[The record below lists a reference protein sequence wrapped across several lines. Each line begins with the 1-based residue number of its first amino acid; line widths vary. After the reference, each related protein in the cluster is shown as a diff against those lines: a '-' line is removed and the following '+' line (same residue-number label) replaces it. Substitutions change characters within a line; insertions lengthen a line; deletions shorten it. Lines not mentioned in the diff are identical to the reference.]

1 MPAVN
6 RLPSGRRTAALGALA
21 LTGALLA
28 AAPAAQAAPAA
39 PSSGPAAATAP
50 TALPTP
56 TGDGAKSICKRLP
69 STEGHLTK
77 ALNRLNGDATVAGS
91 VTRLEQR
98 VANAKA
104 AGHTEVETYLNG
116 RLTARKAL
124 VGTLKSRQDD
134 LKSVATWCAAHSQGA
149 GQGTGK

>member
-6 RLPSGRRTAALGALA
+6 RLPSGRRSGALGALA
-21 LTGALLA
+21 LAGALLA
-28 AAPAAQAAPAA
+28 VAPVAQAAPAA
-39 PSSGPAAATAP
+39 PSSGPSSGPAAAGSP

-56 TGDGAKSICKRLP
+56 TGDGAKNICKRLP
-69 STEGHLTK
+69 STDGHLTN
-77 ALNRLNGDATVAGS
+77 ALNRLNGNATVAGS
-91 VTRLEQR
+91 VARLEQR

-134 LKSVATWCAAHSQGA
+134 LKSVATWCATHGK
-149 GQGTGK
+149 GTGK

>member
-6 RLPSGRRTAALGALA
+6 RLPSGRLAGALGALA
-21 LTGALLA
+21 LTGALTGALLA
-28 AAPAAQAAPAA
+28 GTPAAQAAPAA
-39 PSSGPAAATAP
+39 PSSGPAAATSP

-69 STEGHLTK
+69 STEGHLTN
-77 ALNRLNGDATVAGS
+77 ALNRLNGDATMAGS
-91 VTRLEQR
+91 VARLEQR
-98 VANAKA
+98 VANAKS

-124 VGTLKSRQDD
+124 VGTLKSRQND
-134 LKSVATWCAAHSQGA
+134 LKSVATWCAAHGR
-149 GQGTGK
+149 GTGK

>member
-6 RLPSGRRTAALGALA
+6 RLPSGRRAGALGTLALTGV

-28 AAPAAQAAPAA
+28 GTPAAQAAPAA
-39 PSSGPAAATAP
+39 PSSGPAAASP

-69 STEGHLTK
+69 STEGHLTN
-77 ALNRLNGDATVAGS
+77 ALNRLNGDATMAGS
-91 VTRLEQR
+91 VARLQQR
-98 VANAKA
+98 VANAKS

-134 LKSVATWCAAHSQGA
+134 LKSVATWCAAHGKGA
-149 GQGTGK
+149 GK

>member
-1 MPAVN
+1 MPAVH
-6 RLPSGRRTAALGALA
+6 RLPSGRRSGALGALA
-21 LTGALLA
+21 LAGALLA
-28 AAPAAQAAPAA
+28 VAPAAQAAPAT
-39 PSSGPAAATAP
+39 PSSGPAAATSP

-69 STEGHLTK
+69 STEGHLTN

-91 VTRLEQR
+91 VARLEQR

-134 LKSVATWCAAHSQGA
+134 LKSVATWCAAHGK
-149 GQGTGK
+149 GTGK

>member
-6 RLPSGRRTAALGALA
+6 RLPSGRRAGALGALA
-21 LTGALLA
+21 LAGALLA
-28 AAPAAQAAPAA
+28 TTPAAQAAPAA
-39 PSSGPAAATAP
+39 PSTGPAAATSP

-56 TGDGAKSICKRLP
+56 TGDGARTICKRLP
-69 STEGHLTK
+69 STEGHLTN
-77 ALNRLNGDATVAGS
+77 ALNRLNGSATVAGS
-91 VTRLEQR
+91 VARLEQR

-134 LKSVATWCAAHSQGA
+134 LKSVATWCAAHGKGA
-149 GQGTGK
+149 GK